1 MKPLMSPAYRAI
13 EYVDSDDGKPF
24 TQEILKRFDE
34 EVHRELER
42 HVEEDIPD
50 ELTQRFISLAADN
63 RDQLEEFLL
72 SPAHGP
78 H

>member
-42 HVEEDIPD
+42 HVEEIG
-50 ELTQRFISLAADN
+50 R
-63 RDQLEEFLL
+63 
-72 SPAHGP
+72 AHV
-78 H
+78 